1 MEWFICI
8 SLLVV
13 GLILIIKGGD
23 WFVDAASWIAE
34 VSGIPRFIIGATIV
48 SLATTLPEIL
58 VSSIG
63 AAEGNIG
70 LAIGN
75 AVGSVNANL
84 GLILGLSIIAA
95 PAIIDR
101 KKNWPKSVILIV
113 AVAMLFIFCM
123 TGGDKETHTGTLVLW
138 QAILVIL
145 VFVAFFIENF
155 ISIRKE
161 AVASGEITKDRKL
174 KFSNDPV
181 ELENG
186 FTFKYDSQIGGNHKF
201 LDPQKDPKTIAINM
215 VKFVLGAAFI
225 IGGAL
230 HLNKYGQQLAEML
243 GVPSDIIG
251 VTIVAVGTSL
261 PELATAI
268 TSIIKKK
275 SDMSAGNVIGANIID
290 ITLILPLC
298 AFIGGGSLPVDAQT
312 IVLDLPFCLAVSCF
326 ALIPALIFGKFKRWQ
341 GYIMM
346 AGYVVYILLLV
357 LNVPSVGVIHIF

>member
-8 SLLVV
+8 ALLVV

-34 VSGIPRFIIGATIV
+34 VSGIPRFIIGATVV

-58 VSSIG
+58 VSCIG

-70 LAIGN
+70 LAVGN

-84 GLILGLSIIAA
+84 GLILGMSILAA
-95 PAIIDR
+95 PAILDR
-101 KKNWPKSVILIV
+101 KKNLPKSIILIV
-113 AVAMLFIFCM
+113 AVAMLFAFCF
-123 TGGDKETHTGTLVLW
+123 TGGDKANHTGTLVLW

-155 ISIRKE
+155 ISIKKE
-161 AVASGEITKDRKL
+161 AVASGEIDKEKKL
-174 KFSNDPV
+174 VFNNDPV
-181 ELENG
+181 VLDNG
-186 FTFKYDSQIGGNHKF
+186 ATFKYDSQIGGNHKF
-201 LDPQKDPKTIAINM
+201 LDPQKDPKTIVINLL
-215 VKFVLGAAFI
+215 KFVFGAAFI

-261 PELATAI
+261 PELATAV

-312 IVLDLPFCLAVSCF
+312 IVLDLPFCLAVSCI
-326 ALIPALIFGKFKRWQ
+326 ALIPTLIFGKFKRWQ
-341 GYIMM
+341 GIIMM
-346 AGYVVYILLLV
+346 VGYVVYILLLV
-357 LNVPSVGVIHIF
+357 LNVPSVGAIHIF